1 MTRRNVL
8 IAVIVVALAGGY
20 WLYARS
26 KGGDEPT
33 YRFVT
38 IERGDI
44 RAAVS
49 ATGSL
54 SAVTTIEI
62 GTQVSGRITAIY
74 ADFNDEVD
82 KGQLIARVDP
92 ILQQQAVRDG
102 EAGVERA
109 RAEAE
114 QAEQEYRRNL
124 SLFEQKVL
132 TEIEFNTAK
141 YARAV
146 ALANLKSAEVS
157 LDRARQNLAYTAIY
171 APIDGIVV
179 ERTVSVGQTVAASFS
194 SPKLF
199 TIAGDLEQMQIL
211 ASVDES
217 DIGAIEEGQSVS
229 FTVQAYPDDTFAGRV
244 QKVRLQSTTTEN
256 VVNYTVV
263 VGVSNA
269 AGKLLPGMTA
279 SVDFLTG
286 EARNV
291 LRVPNA
297 ALRFRPTEQMIA
309 EVRANAGER
318 EGTASRERAD
328 PSDGASGAREGAG
341 RREGAG
347 PRSGIMGAAAT
358 TREAPVVGNP
368 APTGSSPA
376 PAAGPRRMS
385 IGGTPEGTAI
395 FHLDAAGKLQRLRVR
410 SGLSDGQYTEISGEG
425 LTEGMQVIAGVSQAS
440 GDVMGSPFAPPA
452 RPSGP
457 TRMPGGF

>member
-1 MTRRNVL
+1 MLPAMTRKNIV
-8 IAVIVVALAGGY
+8 IAVILVALVGGY
-20 WLYARS
+20 WLYARVTNDA
-26 KGGDEPT
+26 GPA

-38 IERGDI
+38 VERGDV

-54 SAVTTIEI
+54 SAVTTVEI
-62 GTQVSGRITAIY
+62 GTQVSGKITAIH
-74 ADFNDEVD
+74 ADFNDKVA

-92 ILQQQAVRDG
+92 VLQQQAVRDG

-146 ALANLKSAEVS
+146 ALANLKSAQVS
-157 LDRARQNLAYTAIY
+157 LDRAGQNLSYTEIY

-199 TIAGDLEQMQIL
+199 TIANDLERMQIL

-229 FTVQAYPDDTFAGRV
+229 FTVQAYPNDAFAGTV

-286 EARNV
+286 EANDV
-291 LRVPNA
+291 LRVPNS

-309 EVRANAGER
+309 ELRANAGTGTGTGTGARAGAGAGGRPRAGEAAASAPD
-318 EGTASRERAD
+318 GTARAPMSRA
-328 PSDGASGAREGAG
+328 PDG
-341 RREGAG
+341 
-347 PRSGIMGAAAT
+347 T
-358 TREAPVVGNP
+358 TL
-368 APTGSSPA
+368 
-376 PAAGPRRMS
+376 
-385 IGGTPEGTAI
+385 
-395 FHLDAAGKLQRLRVR
+395 FHLDSAGKLQRVRVR
-410 SGLSDGQYTEISGEG
+410 SGLSDGQYTQVSGEG
-425 LTEGMQVIAGVSQAS
+425 LTEGMQVIAGVTRTE
-440 GDVMGSPFAPPA
+440 GDATGSPFAPQ
-452 RPSGP
+452 RPRGGP
-457 TRMPGGF
+457 GRMPGGF